1 MTSEQEIR
9 NKQFKQVTGSAP
21 NFRAID
27 GVGPKTAEK
36 VKDTFIEGQG
46 RVQAPTD
53 VQDLTDDELAK
64 KAGIS
69 KNRARKVIKGAGG
82 NPDRKP
88 RSTTGSVSAAG
99 IRVPVGEFKPEIGDN
114 DNAKA
119 RFETS
124 LNRGI
129 GRSQN
134 AAIADKSKRAPVTTD
149 FDRWKENKGELD
161 FPGVDTPSD
170 DPQVLPKDLRQEQR
184 PATTDP
190 PDPPQTRTQPP
201 ETPSTEKGTQAP
213 EPLTSGLF
221 TQDVSL
227 SPEEAFEGAGRGDPG
242 GASGVGAGARVD
254 EQRRLGSGRPPDIAR
269 GEDPFDMTDDG
280 GALDSGAS
288 QQFDRTVTVGIT
300 PATSRSRDGFTIQT
314 DDDTADRTLGSG
326 TEVVEQAQQNL
337 DLPSPGEADS
347 TDVVAEAEI
356 GLEDRDSGIG
366 YNTQVVE
373 TRETDDTIFN
383 FR

>member
-1 MTSEQEIR
+1 
-9 NKQFKQVTGSAP
+9 
-21 NFRAID
+21 
-27 GVGPKTAEK
+27 
-36 VKDTFIEGQG
+36 
-46 RVQAPTD
+46 
-53 VQDLTDDELAK
+53 
-64 KAGIS
+64 
-69 KNRARKVIKGAGG
+69 VIKGAGG

-99 IRVPVGEFKPEIGDN
+99 IRVPVGEFRPEIGDN
-114 DNAKA
+114 ENAKA

-149 FDRWKENKGELD
+149 LDRWKENKGELD

-227 SPEEAFEGAGRGDPG
+227 SPEEAFEGVGRGDPG
-242 GASGVGAGARVD
+242 GATGVEAGARVD

-269 GEDPFDMTDDG
+269 GEDPFDMSNSG
-280 GALDSGAS
+280 GALD
-288 QQFDRTVTVGIT
+288 
-300 PATSRSRDGFTIQT
+300 
-314 DDDTADRTLGSG
+314 
-326 TEVVEQAQQNL
+326 
-337 DLPSPGEADS
+337 DS
-347 TDVVAEAEI
+347 TDDEGVFGEQI
-356 GLEDRDSGIG
+356 DSEDRSAIRQLERSSAATGERSEQIERLRFEDEPPE
-366 YNTQVVE
+366 QARQAFVE
-373 TRETDDTIFN
+373 TADTLLGGRNAIENDQRTDVDFFETETLDRVETLRN
-383 FR
+383 QLAGARR

>member
-36 VKDTFIEGQG
+36 VKGTIIEGEG

-53 VQDLTDDELAK
+53 VQDLTDDELAD

-99 IRVPVGEFKPEIGDN
+99 IRVPVGEFNPEISDN
-114 DNAKA
+114 ENAKA

-149 FDRWKENKGELD
+149 LERWKENKGELD

-242 GASGVGAGARVD
+242 GASGVGGGARVD

-269 GEDPFDMTDDG
+269 GEDPFDMSNSG
-280 GALDSGAS
+280 GALD
-288 QQFDRTVTVGIT
+288 
-300 PATSRSRDGFTIQT
+300 
-314 DDDTADRTLGSG
+314 
-326 TEVVEQAQQNL
+326 
-337 DLPSPGEADS
+337 DS
-347 TDVVAEAEI
+347 TDDEGVFGEQI
-356 GLEDRDSGIG
+356 DSEDRSAIRQLERSSAATGERSEQIERLRFEDEPPE
-366 YNTQVVE
+366 QARQAFVE
-373 TRETDDTIFN
+373 TADTLLGGRNAIENDQRTDVDFFETETLDRVETLRN
-383 FR
+383 QLAGARR